1 MAWSDVCVVL
11 CLWLALVLWS
21 LYAATWKEGV
31 PIIIGSWFDGYGG
44 DADDA
49 SDASDASDVSDVAG
63 ACVDGDENEDAC
75 SEPYKEPTG
84 RAKCD

>member
-11 CLWLALVLWS
+11 CLWFALVLWS

-31 PIIIGSWFDGYGG
+31 PLIIGSWFNGLGV

-49 SDASDASDVSDVAG
+49 SDASDDAG

-75 SEPYKEPTG
+75 SEPYEEPTG